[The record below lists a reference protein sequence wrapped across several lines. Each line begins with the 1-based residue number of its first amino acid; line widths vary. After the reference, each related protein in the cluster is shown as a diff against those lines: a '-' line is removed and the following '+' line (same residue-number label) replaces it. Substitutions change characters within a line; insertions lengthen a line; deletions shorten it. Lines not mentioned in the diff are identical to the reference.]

1 MAAPVCRDECRP
13 LTRGHLQ
20 PRPFEWLVV
29 LGEDHQPLFFSWQD
43 LGEFPAHASGL
54 RLFFAPAEPNLAAP
68 MKPSSDADRAY
79 LQQADA
85 LMDAVQATLDRF
97 DPDELEADTAIG
109 VLKIRFADGQTCVM
123 NRQTAA
129 HQIWLAFG
137 ASAWH
142 FTFETGTG
150 LWMDTKGRGELKA
163 VLAQVIGTKLGR
175 TVAL

>member
-1 MAAPVCRDECRP
+1 M
-13 LTRGHLQ
+13 
-20 PRPFEWLVV
+20 
-29 LGEDHQPLFFSWQD
+29 
-43 LGEFPAHASGL
+43 
-54 RLFFAPAEPNLAAP
+54 N
-68 MKPSSDADRAY
+68 PSSDGDRAY

-85 LMDAVQATLDRF
+85 LMNSVQTALDRF

-142 FTFETGTG
+142 FTFESATGH
-150 LWMDTKGRGELKA
+150 WMDTKGRGELKA
-163 VLAQVIGTKLGR
+163 VLAQVLGAKLGR
-175 TVAL
+175 AVAL